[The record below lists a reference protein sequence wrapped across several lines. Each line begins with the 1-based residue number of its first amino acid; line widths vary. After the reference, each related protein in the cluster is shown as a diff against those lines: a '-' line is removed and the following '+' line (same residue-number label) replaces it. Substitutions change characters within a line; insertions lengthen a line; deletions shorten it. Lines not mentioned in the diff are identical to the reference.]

1 MKEKKFWKSE
11 KVLFAGC
18 DQIER
23 IRILDHHKNFKIK
36 KDAFENC
43 ISLRKVSFFGGIK
56 VESGA
61 FRNCP
66 KLYDFAL
73 INYYEGTEVSIAD
86 DAFDADSKVLVSAD
100 GGLPWKGS
108 PEPFFNENGED
119 GWHEK
124 EQGMD
129 YWDYVKNNGP
139 SQYEGTRVADFD
151 NSVSKVRIRDNVK
164 GIGRKAFY
172 GSDRLEEVRLGK
184 ENYFIESKAFASCI
198 NLKKLFIPSATTVI
212 EENAFENCPSLVIYT
227 VKGSYAEKFAK
238 KHQIPV
244 RYSA

>member
-1 MKEKKFWKSE
+1 MM
-11 KVLFAGC
+11 
-18 DQIER
+18 R
-23 IRILDHHKNFKIK
+23 
-36 KDAFENC
+36 
-43 ISLRKVSFFGGIK
+43 
-56 VESGA
+56 
-61 FRNCP
+61 
-66 KLYDFAL
+66 
-73 INYYEGTEVSIAD
+73 
-86 DAFDADSKVLVSAD
+86 FDADSKVLVSAD

-124 EQGMD
+124 RAG
-129 YWDYVKNNGP
+129 NGLL
-139 SQYEGTRVADFD
+139 GLCKKIMVLHNTREPVVADFD

-238 KHQIPV
+238 KTSNPCPLQC
-244 RYSA
+244 